1 MQVLCCTE
9 PGNMQIEERP
19 RPVLTEGHAIL
30 QIKRIGVC
38 GTDLHAYQGR
48 QPYFKYPRIFGHEIS
63 GVIAEI
69 AGNEYGFEKGE
80 TVTVIPYYSCGHCI
94 ACSHGKSNC
103 CVQIQVL
110 GVHIDGGLSE
120 YIAVPVSYLVKSHG
134 LIADQLAIVEPFAIA
149 AHALER
155 AAIQKDEWVMLL
167 GAGPIGL
174 AIAQLAAGRGA
185 RLMVLDSNPFR
196 LECCRKAIPGIS
208 CWQPGKEDILPALKE
223 VTNNTMPTLVVDA
236 TGNLTAINSGFRY
249 MAHGGRYVLVGLQSG
264 DISFSHPE
272 FHKREATL
280 MSSRNATRR
289 QFDEV
294 ISLMKAGVI
303 SEEHYITHRLHFR
316 EAANSFQDLIDPHNH
331 VLKAVISLD

>member
-1 MQVLCCTE
+1 MQVLCCTA
-9 PGNMQIEERP
+9 PGNMQIEERA
-19 RPVLTEGHAIL
+19 RPELREGYVIL

-48 QPYFKYPRIFGHEIS
+48 QPYFTYPRIFGHEIG

-69 AGNEYGFEKGE
+69 SDNEGGFEKGE
-80 TVTVIPYYSCGHCI
+80 QVTVIPYFSCGHCI
-94 ACSHGKSNC
+94 ACTKGKPNC

-120 YIAVPVSYLVKSHG
+120 YITVPISNLVKSQG
-134 LIADQLAIVEPFAIA
+134 LSANQLAIVEPFAIA

-155 AAIQKDEWVMLL
+155 AAISEEEWVVVM

-174 AIAQLAAGRGA
+174 AVLQLAAVKGV
-185 RLMVLDSNPFR
+185 RLIVIDSNEFR
-196 LECCRKAIPGIS
+196 LDFCKNAVPGIY
-208 CWQPGKEDILPALKE
+208 CLQPDKDDVVAALKKI
-223 VTNNTMPTLVVDA
+223 TSNNMPTLVMDA
-236 TGNLTAINSGFRY
+236 TGNLSAINRGFQY

-264 DISFSHPE
+264 DICISHPE

-280 MSSRNATRR
+280 MSSRNATRQ

-294 ISLMKAGVI
+294 IGLMKAGVI
-303 SEEHYITHRLHFR
+303 TEKHYITHRLNFH
-316 EAANSFQDLIDPHNH
+316 EAAASFQDLIDPHNH
-331 VLKAVISLD
+331 VVKAVISFD